1 MNAGKSI
8 LARAAFDLVDN
19 FAITKLWQRIHNEF
33 MEVRSDSLD
42 RAFLATKQG
51 RLNEPPYV
59 SLRQ

>member
-1 MNAGKSI
+1 MNAGRRF
-8 LARAAFDLVDN
+8 LARAAFDLADH
-19 FAITKLWQRIHNEF
+19 FAIMRLWQRFHSELR
-33 MEVRSDSLD
+33 EVRSDSLD

>member
-1 MNAGKSI
+1 MNAGKSF
-8 LARAAFDLVDN
+8 LARAAFDLADQ
-19 FAITKLWQRIHNEF
+19 FALMRLWKRLHSELK
-33 MEVRSDSLD
+33 EARSDSLD